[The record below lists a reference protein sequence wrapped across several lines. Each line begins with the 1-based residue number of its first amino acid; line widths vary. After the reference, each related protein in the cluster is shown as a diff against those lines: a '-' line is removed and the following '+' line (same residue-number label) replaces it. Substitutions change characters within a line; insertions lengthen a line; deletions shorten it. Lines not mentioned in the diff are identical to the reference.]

1 MNEIL
6 IGILVICSIILIW
19 YVYFNY
25 MTRNIDARIIARGDG
40 YVIQIKGKIKW
51 NDIKNSEDE
60 VILFKTKEDA
70 GEVLTMAKQYANNR

>member
-6 IGILVICSIILIW
+6 ISILVICSIILIW

-51 NDIKNSEDE
+51 NDIKNSDNE
-60 VILFKTKEDA
+60 VILFKSKEDA
-70 GEVLTMAKQYANNR
+70 GEVLTMAKQYANKR